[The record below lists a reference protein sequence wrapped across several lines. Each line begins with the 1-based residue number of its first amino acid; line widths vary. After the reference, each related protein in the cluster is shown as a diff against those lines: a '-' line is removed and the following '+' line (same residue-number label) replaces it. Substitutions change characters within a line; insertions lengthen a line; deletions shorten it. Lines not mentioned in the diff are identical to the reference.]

1 VAQETEAL
9 SSKPSPTK
17 KKKKNPEISNNC
29 TGLRMGTAFCQP
41 GRYYSNGV
49 KRKVSPMEKYMN
61 INTDTFGETWF
72 LLKHYPTGRI
82 FM

>member
-1 VAQETEAL
+1 
-9 SSKPSPTK
+9 
-17 KKKKNPEISNNC
+17 
-29 TGLRMGTAFCQP
+29 MGTAFCHP

-49 KRKVSPMEKYMN
+49 KRKVSPMEKYTN
-61 INTDTFGETWF
+61 INTDTFGEIWF